1 MSSLLRLEN
10 ISVQFGGLH
19 ALSNINMQ
27 VPSGQI
33 VALIGPNGAGKT
45 TLFNLLTGIYKPTTG
60 DIYFKE
66 RNISKLEPYERARI
80 GIARTFQNTR
90 LIKNMTVLENVLVAH
105 PQCNSDSFWRSLFLT
120 NKERRKRQDIS
131 EQCIEQ
137 LKIVGLHHK
146 LTEMAGSLPYGEQRL
161 LEIARA
167 LVTNCE
173 VLLLDEPAAGMNSS
187 EKLQLSERIRFLL
200 KEHHIN
206 MVLIEHDIRLIME
219 ISDKIFVLDHG
230 EMIAEGTP
238 EEIQNNPKVINAYLG
253 GGDDL
258 YE

>member
-1 MSSLLRLEN
+1 
-10 ISVQFGGLH
+10 
-19 ALSNINMQ
+19 MQ

-60 DIYFKE
+60 NIYFKD
-66 RNISKLEPYERARI
+66 RDISKLEPYERARI

-90 LIKNMTVLENVLVAH
+90 IIKNMTVLENVLVAH
-105 PQCNSDSFWRSLFLT
+105 PLCNSEGFWRSLFLT
-120 NKERRKRQDIS
+120 KKARQKRQDITD
-131 EQCIEQ
+131 ECIDK
-137 LKIVGLHHK
+137 LKVVGLDDK
-146 LTEMAGSLPYGEQRL
+146 LSEMAGNLPYGEQRL

-187 EKLQLSERIRFLL
+187 EKLQLSERIRYLSQ
-200 KEHHIN
+200 EHHIN
-206 MVLIEHDIRLIME
+206 MVLIEHDMRLIME
-219 ISDKIFVLDHG
+219 ISDKIVVLDHG
-230 EMIAEGTP
+230 EKIAEGTP
-238 EEIQNNPKVINAYLG
+238 EEVQNNPRVINAYLG